1 MKLQV
6 SNTNAPAWRT
16 ITVSAEIPK
25 ELKPLEEMSKNLWWV
40 WNSAG
45 KHLFRDIDHD
55 LWRQVGE
62 NPVML
67 LQQLSYERYQEIL
80 SDAAMM
86 QRIKDVYAMFKD
98 YMKQPMDK
106 KLPSVAYFSMEYG
119 LCNCLKIY
127 SGGLG
132 VLAGDYIKQA
142 SDSRIDMTAV
152 GFLYKYGYFSQSL
165 SIRSEEHTS
174 ELQSQR

>member
-86 QRIKDVYAMFKD
+86 QRIKDVYAMF
-98 YMKQPMDK
+98 P
-106 KLPSVAYFSMEYG
+106 L
-119 LCNCLKIY
+119 
-127 SGGLG
+127 
-132 VLAGDYIKQA
+132 
-142 SDSRIDMTAV
+142 
-152 GFLYKYGYFSQSL
+152 
-165 SIRSEEHTS
+165 
-174 ELQSQR
+174 